1 MIPWRK
7 TTPAIGRIS
16 TPGAVIYFKLKTR
29 SREVRV
35 TVPVGVSQVG
45 STTEVT
51 GAVGALGT

>member
-16 TPGAVIYFKLKTR
+16 TPGAVIYLN
-29 SREVRV
+29 SRPAVAEVRV